1 MVFDEGS
8 VRVYRDRRYQWTTMV
23 QHNGTT
29 VAFAMDDQRRIHYT
43 VLDLEQASAKR
54 GPLDA
59 KYWNEEPALV
69 PFPDELVEVPAPG
82 AAATGLSSTAL
93 RMPVVRK
100 GSRTEVVGT
109 PVPEDE
115 RDRFLSTTARLSAA
129 QQFQVVSDG
138 RYLILFRESVEAAHA
153 DTVLHAPTKSTAP
166 ATAPAPT
173 AVVDRSLL
181 CDRFVLAGSVL
192 QPVVEVRYQ
201 RSRSKTQGASDS
213 DSLGTRDMEDNPF
226 HEPTAKLSFVG
237 QVRGGQFAALL
248 IPTAV
253 AGKFRWQLFAT
264 NAAGAVEGYNCARR
278 EDGAFDVT
286 GTELYTSPDP
296 KFAAAVLE
304 RAPGTCPFTTR
315 PLVLVPAVSDRAGT
329 ALRFDPAKS
338 THVRVPAL
346 PGAETVTPK
355 GYTVEAWVKA
365 RATPGTIVSH
375 HTASSPTGAFILEL
389 DRDLKPVADFGGT
402 RVVSAQ
408 PVPLDRYTHI
418 AAVYDGGSAVLYVN
432 GDMVGSVAVTAVPN
446 AGVAAVI
453 GARPAAGA
461 PQSGFDGDIDE
472 VRIWERARQT
482 NEFADRGRR
491 LTGIEPGLSG
501 YYRFDEGA
509 GTVVGDHTRARRHGE
524 ARNTPEWV
532 GSGAPVGDG
541 TGLARE
547 VFGIAGRAVST
558 GLAATLYTQQEP
570 AVSGY
575 GGTTVVQEKRQ
586 TRLLLAWGTT
596 GPAPAGGDANRSYVA
611 AVDFGVSRDGR
622 LAWAP
627 TSVTLPERG
636 KTALFGDAA
645 ITVAEARTAVDTA
658 RAALAA
664 DRALA
669 AEIPQILAEC
679 AADNVNV
686 WVLEQSGP
694 LDLGS
699 PRGMLEA
706 GLAIRLHAARA
717 AQQRLPGRQAES
729 DAAENQLV
737 MVSGGTLG
745 GGDVVV
751 EMPLV
756 STDREGLTV
765 FGALLAFAWTDK
777 APFLLDS
784 STGDVVL
791 YFRGGT
797 GQFFSAYYSALVSRA
812 ARGAKVGNGSVQ
824 FVARDTSTRMKDFT
838 VRVAAD
844 AAADLCTVTVT
855 CGTRTETFRGVPR
868 AAASFTAVLNGNP
881 PVGTVLGTVRSA
893 KDRLVELAV
902 PLAEPQVAGS
912 RVSVGGRIRTL
923 AAAAPVGATT
933 FTVTGDAVTAGAG
946 TQVTAV
952 LYDYA
957 DATCN
962 VPGVDLSRGSQIVGA
977 VGRDATGAVPDGTAI
992 DAGDGVG
999 PHWRGHAPG
1008 RAPTFD
1014 GKQTLYGS
1022 AAAASFG
1029 TEADVTV
1036 EAWLKPGVAP
1046 GRKIGDPATKL
1057 YRVAQVSPPGSP
1069 RVLMEL
1075 ITGHLYQSLT
1085 LEADNWLDCGDR
1097 LDLNGRDFT
1106 VEMRVCPTNADHR
1119 ALFTHGQG
1127 SDTAFSIDI
1136 LQGALSITVFG
1147 PTPLNLVTT
1156 DAGTFGGWEQWS
1168 VVFSSGRFQV
1178 YRDGVAVGLLHA
1190 SANSPN
1196 PGGANR
1202 YTETVAF
1209 TGGPRRTRI
1218 GAEPRAL
1225 SSPVGVDEVR
1235 VWGGTR
1241 SGTQIKAG
1249 VQRRLRGGEADLL
1262 AYWQFEDKLTVDRS
1276 GNGHDATLA
1285 GPFRSTRSPL
1295 LGYLPM
1301 VTVGE
1306 QAFSFDTAKVPFGD
1320 WSHIGFAYRQKWAMA
1335 TDGGH
1340 LDAGGPGGLDLTGD
1354 LTIEASVYPD
1364 RLGVVH
1370 GLIGKG
1376 VLGGGRAGTAVPYSM
1391 WVEADGH
1398 LGFGFESGDGGGG
1411 VTSYRSQHPL
1421 RVQSVTR
1428 VAVTRKSDG
1437 KGKHAITMYIRG
1449 DYVSTS
1455 TYEFEGASPVGNEED
1470 CELGRTRRGNDADR
1484 LRGCLMDVRVWNI
1497 AREAKQIGL
1506 AVKPDTPG
1514 LVAWWNF
1521 PEKDGPVTE
1530 DACGAFPA
1538 KLRGARRIRTPAMDG
1553 NQGTFYVNGVP
1564 ATARIT
1570 RGVPAPTPSAGTDV
1584 DLGPSFVGALD
1595 ELRMWRTCRS
1605 REQILDNMF
1614 GRLRGEQTDLV
1625 AYYPFD
1631 GASTTPGAKVKD
1643 AGPRGVDL
1651 TPSSSPPLNVVST
1664 APISTDAPEVR
1675 SALTGISSTFNSGID
1690 TTPAAS
1696 EYGDLQVDA
1705 NGRPAGVMKRA
1716 YAYIRHNRWHL
1727 RTGYK
1732 IGNLTTT
1739 WVGQA
1744 QFDPQLIG
1752 FLEGA
1757 PPVPSENLLW
1767 GTGEYAGTASVAFVQ
1782 ADSITN
1788 TISHDRK
1795 DSSDISAKMS
1805 LEGSVTYVTNIVT
1818 APFGVGESKPLE
1830 VKGLARIE
1838 TEVKNSYGWSNNV
1851 QVSQGTGTTR
1861 TSKVTLTGQ
1870 WEEEAA
1876 SGQVNPAAGR
1886 RWVPANTGFAVV
1898 RSATAD
1904 LYALRVAHTGALVA
1918 YRMVPSADVPRDW
1931 NLIAFPINP
1940 RYTKQGSLDGLVGYA
1955 PKGTSG
1961 ALQPFPDP
1969 AFPNAVVGGEH
1980 SYHRP
1985 REAYALKRRIERE
1998 EQQLQGFYESLSTSH
2013 TSRKSRDPVRD
2024 QADRV
2029 LRGMLGGVKPP
2040 QEEEGSD
2047 PAAARRAAR
2056 DASRRHMANTFVWT
2070 AAGGLFSETTTTT
2083 NQVTEVVSGEYSLVT
2098 NDSLTV
2104 GVEAKATAWE
2114 VKFSLTM
2121 SFGSAYAITRSKTR
2135 QATRTFSLDVVADPG
2150 RNLQKYEDGKPVFDI
2165 DRKPVL
2171 APGRVDAYRF
2181 MTFYLDSSSDNYED
2195 FYGKVID
2202 PDWLDRDTGAAAGA
2216 LRQTRQGDRKPPC
2229 WRVLHRVTYVSRV
2242 QDTGTA
2248 APSLERAMGALG
2260 IASDYQL
2267 LRQLEPY
2274 LARSTGSPAALAAA
2288 TKDTIAARFPALAP
2302 YTAAITARVTAYYNP
2317 GAALPAAPAPATTPV
2332 LMAANPAVV
2341 RDSDI
2346 TFAYSTPSA
2355 TVSPTNWVG
2364 LYRPGTSPGNGDAL
2378 VWRYAPAAAGT
2389 VALPTTGCAPGTC
2402 TAWYLH
2408 HNGYTALCS
2417 PITVTIT

>member
-1 MVFDEGS
+1 
-8 VRVYRDRRYQWTTMV
+8 MV

-29 VAFAMDDQRRIHYT
+29 VAFAMDDQRRIYYT

-69 PFPDELVEVPAPG
+69 PFPGELVEVAGPG
-82 AAATGLSSTAL
+82 AAATGLSLTAL

-100 GSRTEVVGT
+100 GSRTAVVGT

-115 RDRFLSTTARLSAA
+115 RDGFLSTTARLSAA

-138 RYLILFRESVEAAHA
+138 RYLILFRESVEAAHR
-153 DTVLHAPTKSTAP
+153 DMVLHTPTGSTAP
-166 ATAPAPT
+166 AT

-181 CDRFVLAGSVL
+181 CDRFVLAGSAL
-192 QPVVEVRYQ
+192 QPVVEVRFQ
-201 RSRSKTQGASDS
+201 RSRSKRQGASDS
-213 DSLGTRDMEDNPF
+213 DSLGTRDMEGNPF
-226 HEPTAKLSFVG
+226 HEPTSKLSFVG
-237 QVRGGQFAALL
+237 QVRDGQFAALL

-253 AGKFRWQLFAT
+253 AGKFRWELFAT
-264 NAAGAVEGYNCARR
+264 NAAGAVEGYNCAQR
-278 EDGAFDVT
+278 EDGAFDVA

-296 KFAAAVLE
+296 KFAPSVLE
-304 RAPGTCPFTTR
+304 RAPGTCPFTRR

-346 PGAETVTPK
+346 PGAESATPK

-375 HTASSPTGAFILEL
+375 HPASSPTSTFALEL

-408 PVPLDRYTHI
+408 PVLLDTYTHI
-418 AAVYDGGSAVLYVN
+418 AAVYDGGKAVLYVN
-432 GDMVGSVAVTAVPN
+432 GDTVGSVAATAVPN
-446 AGVAAVI
+446 AGAAAVI
-453 GARPAAGA
+453 GARLGADA
-461 PQSGFDGDIDE
+461 PQYSLDGDVDE

-501 YYRFDEGA
+501 YYRFDEGT
-509 GTVVGDHTRARRHGE
+509 GTVVGDHTRARRHAE

-541 TGLARE
+541 TGLARD
-547 VFGIAGRAVST
+547 VFGIVGRTVST

-586 TRLLLAWGTT
+586 TRLLLVCGTT
-596 GPAPAGGDANRSYVA
+596 GPAPAGGDANRSYVT
-611 AVDFGVSRDGR
+611 AVDFGVTRDGR

-645 ITVAEARTAVDTA
+645 ITVADAQAAVDAA

-664 DRALA
+664 DRVLA
-669 AEIPQILAEC
+669 AQIPQILAEC
-679 AADNVNV
+679 AANNVNV
-686 WVLEQSGP
+686 WWLE
-694 LDLGS
+694 LNRRWDLGS
-699 PRGMLEA
+699 PRFMLEA
-706 GLAIRLHAARA
+706 GLALRLRAAQA
-717 AQQRLPGRQAES
+717 AQQRLGSRQAEL

-756 STDREGLTV
+756 STDRDGLTV

-812 ARGAKVGNGSVQ
+812 TRSTKVGNGSVQ

-838 VRVAAD
+838 VQVAAD

-855 CGTRTETFRGVPR
+855 RGTRTETFRGVPR
-868 AAASFTAVLNGNP
+868 AAASLTAVLNGNP
-881 PVGTVLGTVRSA
+881 PVGTVLGSVRSV
-893 KDRLVELAV
+893 KDRLVELAT
-902 PLAEPQVAGS
+902 PLAEPLAVGS
-912 RVSVGGRIRTL
+912 RVSVGGRIRRLDAT
-923 AAAAPVGATT
+923 APVGATT

-962 VPGVDLSRGSQIVGA
+962 VPGVDLSCGSQIVGA
-977 VGRDATGAVPDGTAI
+977 VPRDATGAVPDGIAT

-1014 GKQTLYGS
+1014 GTQTLRGS
-1022 AAAASFG
+1022 AAANFD
-1029 TEADVTV
+1029 TDADVTV
-1036 EAWLKPGVAP
+1036 EAWVKPGVAP
-1046 GRKIGDPATKL
+1046 GRKIGDPGTKQ
-1057 YRVAQVSPPGSP
+1057 YRVAQVSATGSP

-1075 ITGHLYQSLT
+1075 ITGHLHQSLT
-1085 LEADNWLDCGDR
+1085 LEPDNWLDCGDR

-1106 VEMRVCPTNADHR
+1106 VEMRVCLTNGNHR
-1119 ALFTHGQG
+1119 NLVTYGQG

-1136 LQGALSITVFG
+1136 LQGALSITVSG

-1156 DAGTFGGWEQWS
+1156 NTGTFGSWEQWS

-1178 YRDGVAVGLLHA
+1178 YRDGAAVGLINA
-1190 SANSPN
+1190 SGNNPN
-1196 PGGANR
+1196 PGGAHR
-1202 YTETVAF
+1202 YTETVVF
-1209 TGGPRRTRI
+1209 TGGPLRTRI
-1218 GAEPRAL
+1218 GAEPQAL
-1225 SSPVGVDEVR
+1225 SSPVGIDEVR
-1235 VWGGTR
+1235 VWGTTR
-1241 SGTQIKAG
+1241 SETQIRAG
-1249 VQRRLRGGEADLL
+1249 LQRRLRGGEADLL

-1276 GNGHDATLA
+1276 GNGHDATLT

-1295 LGYLPM
+1295 LGYRPA

-1306 QAFSFDTAKVPFGD
+1306 QGFSLNTAKIPFGD
-1320 WSHIGFAYRQKWAMA
+1320 WSHIAFAHKQKWAMA

-1354 LTIEASVYPD
+1354 LTIEASVYLD

-1370 GLIGKG
+1370 GLVGKG
-1376 VLGGGRAGTAVPYSM
+1376 ALGGGRAGTAVPYSM

-1398 LGFGFESGDGGGG
+1398 LGFAFESGDGRGG
-1411 VTSYRSQHPL
+1411 VTSYRSQKPL
-1421 RVQSVTR
+1421 QVKSVAR
-1428 VAVTRKSDG
+1428 LAITRKSDG
-1437 KGKHAITMYIRG
+1437 RGKHAITMYIAG
-1449 DYVSTS
+1449 TYVSTS
-1455 TYEFEGASPVGNEED
+1455 TYEFEGAPPIGNEED
-1470 CELGRTRRGNDADR
+1470 CELGRTRWGNDANR
-1484 LRGCLMDVRVWNI
+1484 LRGCLMDVRIWNI
-1497 AREAKQIGL
+1497 ARDAKQIGL
-1506 AVKPDTPG
+1506 PVKPDTPG

-1521 PEKDGPVTE
+1521 PEKDGPITE

-1538 KLRGARRIRTPAMDG
+1538 KLRGARRIRTPDLDG

-1564 ATARIT
+1564 ATAQISQ
-1570 RGVPAPTPSAGTDV
+1570 GAPAPTPPAGQTEV
-1584 DLGPSFVGALD
+1584 DLGAPFVGALD
-1595 ELRMWRTCRS
+1595 ELRVWRTCRS

-1614 GRLRGEQTDLV
+1614 GRLRGEQNDLV
-1625 AYYPFD
+1625 VYYPFD

-1651 TPSSSPPLNVVST
+1651 TPSSPAPQNVVST

-1675 SALTGISSTFNSGID
+1675 SALTGISSTFNSGVD

-1705 NGRPAGVMKRA
+1705 NGRPAGVMKRV

-1757 PPVPSENLLW
+1757 PPVPSENLVW
-1767 GTGEYAGTASVAFVQ
+1767 GTGEYSGTASVAFVQ

-1795 DSSDISAKMS
+1795 DSSDASAKMS
-1805 LEGSVTYVTNIVT
+1805 LEGSLTYVTNIVT
-1818 APFGVGESKPLE
+1818 APLGVGEAKPLQ
-1830 VKGLARIE
+1830 VKGVAKYE
-1838 TEVKNSYGWSNNV
+1838 TEVKNSHGWSNNV

-1861 TSKVTLTGQ
+1861 TSKVSLTGQ
-1870 WEEEAA
+1870 WEEAAA

-1898 RSATAD
+1898 QSATAD

-1918 YRMVPSADVPRDW
+1918 YRMVPNADIPRDW
-1931 NLIAFPINP
+1931 NILAFPINP

-1969 AFPNAVVGGEH
+1969 AFPNAGDNGEY
-1980 SYHRP
+1980 SYYRP
-1985 REAYALKRRIERE
+1985 REAYALKRRIQRE
-1998 EQQLQGFYESLSTSH
+1998 EQQLQSFYESLSTSH
-2013 TSRKSRDPVRD
+2013 TTLASRKSRNPVRD

-2040 QEEEGSD
+2040 QEEDSSD
-2047 PAAARRAAR
+2047 PAATRKAAQ

-2083 NQVTEVVSGEYSLVT
+2083 NQVSEVVSGQYSLVT

-2104 GVEAKATAWE
+2104 GVEVKAVAWE
-2114 VKFSLTM
+2114 IKLNLSM
-2121 SFGSAYAITRSKTR
+2121 SFGSAYAITRSKTK

-2202 PDWLDRDTGAAAGA
+2202 PEWLDRDTGAAARA

-2248 APSLERAMGALG
+2248 APSLARAMGALG
-2260 IASDYQL
+2260 IPSDYQL
-2267 LRQLEPY
+2267 LKQLEPH
-2274 LARSTGSPAALAAA
+2274 LARSTGSPAALATA
-2288 TKDTIAARFPALAP
+2288 TKDTIAARFPTLVP
-2302 YTAAITARVTAYYNP
+2302 YTDAITARVTAYYNP
-2317 GAALPAAPAPATTPV
+2317 GAPALPAAPAPATTPV
-2332 LMAANPAVV
+2332 LMAANPTVA
-2341 RDSDI
+2341 RGGEI

-2355 TVSPTNWVG
+2355 TVAPKNWVG
-2364 LYRPGTSPGNGDAL
+2364 LYRAGTSPGNGEAL
-2378 VWRYAPAAAGT
+2378 VWRYAPAATGT
-2389 VALPTTGCAPGTC
+2389 VALPTTGCAPGTY

-2408 HNGYTALCS
+2408 NDGYTPLGG
-2417 PITVTIT
+2417 PTTVTIT